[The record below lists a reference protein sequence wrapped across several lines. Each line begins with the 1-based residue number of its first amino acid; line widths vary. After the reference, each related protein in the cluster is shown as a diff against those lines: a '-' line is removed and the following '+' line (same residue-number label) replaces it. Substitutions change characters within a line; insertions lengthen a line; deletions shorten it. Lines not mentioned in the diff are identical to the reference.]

1 MDFKF
6 KATLTNQKNKSL
18 FDVKGSKRKSSGR
31 HSCTKFYFFFC
42 LFFLLDRED
51 EDKNEFTTE
60 PKREKKELSNTDV
73 GLLCNGQ

>member
-18 FDVKGSKRKSSGR
+18 FDAKGSKRKSSGR
-31 HSCTKFYFFFC
+31 HSCTNFYFF
-42 LFFLLDRED
+42 LFVISALDRDD

-60 PKREKKELSNTDV
+60 AKREKKELSSTDG